1 MMAPL
6 SVTNDGDVKGSVTVP
21 TVNKQD
27 EEDIQKS
34 NVNPWVIGLG
44 ISTAVLASYIV
55 GDAVFS
61 RKKNK

>member
-21 TVNKQD
+21 TVNNQYEVD
-27 EEDIQKS
+27 VQKS

-55 GDAVFS
+55 GDALFS